1 MRRLKLTLSRE
12 VAGVMDG
19 FDGDCMCL
27 KTYRAEMACE
37 GGQPSRAND
46 VLATPAETGVS
57 PTAAAVK
64 QT

>member
-1 MRRLKLTLSRE
+1 
-12 VAGVMDG
+12 MDG